1 MTERDAL
8 LAAIPAELRTRDVCG
23 VLDGMDSDCS
33 TMPILLDAIRDTGG
47 TEDHVLAVVRSMIY
61 GVPKADAPR
70 LWYADWL
77 EERGEVERAEFIRV
91 QVKLSVPTGHCYAE
105 CRQRLYGCPYCH
117 RDDELRRRERE
128 LWHQL
133 PTWKEFVPWALGI
146 ATETDA
152 TQFTIYPNGAP
163 SFLAIVSRGFI
174 VSVTLDWQTWLR
186 HHERLF
192 WSPRQTVECPDL
204 DGSVSA
210 KCSTCDG
217 TGRIPRPFV
226 PTAQPIETV
235 RLTTWPMINGGLA
248 DLTYWM
254 TPDGYRFDR
263 VKCGMCYGLSRN
275 TGYDTCPSCHGR
287 PLNRWECEVWPGAQF
302 VMPMV

>member
-8 LAAIPAELRTRDVCG
+8 LAAILSSPVD
-23 VLDGMDSDCS
+23 
-33 TMPILLDAIRDTGG
+33 DT
-47 TEDHVLAVVRSMIY
+47 
-61 GVPKADAPR
+61 PR
-70 LWYADWL
+70 LIYADWL
-77 EERGEVERAEFIRV
+77 EERGEVDYAEFIRCQV
-91 QVKLSVPTGHCYAE
+91 QLA
-105 CRQRLYGCPYCH
+105 RLGELQCKTCNGRGWDSISDMDSDDCIYCDLG
-117 RDDELRRRERE
+117 RLRRRERE

-248 DLTYWM
+248 DLTYWT
-254 TPDGYRFDR
+254 TPEGYRFDR
-263 VKCGMCYGLSRN
+263 VKCGVCDGV
-275 TGYDTCPSCHGR
+275 GYVCDCDPDGCETCFCSDYPCESCNHL
-287 PLNRWECEVWPGAQF
+287 PLNLWECKVWPGAQF
-302 VMPMV
+302 AMPDGVRV

>member
-8 LAAIPAELRTRDVCG
+8 LAAILSSPVD
-23 VLDGMDSDCS
+23 
-33 TMPILLDAIRDTGG
+33 DT
-47 TEDHVLAVVRSMIY
+47 
-61 GVPKADAPR
+61 PR
-70 LWYADWL
+70 LIYADWL

-235 RLTTWPMINGGLA
+235 RLTSAARILSRTAGSVNWDNSIRPEHDQIALFGEDRVDPRIARQPL
-248 DLTYWM
+248 
-254 TPDGYRFDR
+254 FIR
-263 VKCGMCYGLSRN
+263 VKCGVCDGNGSWMAN
-275 TGYDTCPSCHGR
+275 CPDCNGR
-287 PLNRWECEVWPGAQF
+287 PLNRWECEAWPGVQF